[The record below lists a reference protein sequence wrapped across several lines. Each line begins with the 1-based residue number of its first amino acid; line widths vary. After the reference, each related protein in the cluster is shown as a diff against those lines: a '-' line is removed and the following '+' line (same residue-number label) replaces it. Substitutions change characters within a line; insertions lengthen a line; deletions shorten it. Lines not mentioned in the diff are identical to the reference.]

1 MKSSAKMVSL
11 NPVDDLFTTEEQRED
26 KKREKVR
33 NIPLNELHPFRD
45 HPFKVVDDE
54 KMEETVESIR
64 EYGVLVPIIVRPKE
78 EGGYEIISGHR
89 RCHASERAGL
99 ETIPTIVRDLD
110 DDEATIIMVD
120 SNLQRESIL
129 PSERAKAYKMKLEA
143 IKHQGMRNDLTSRR
157 TVGKLDNPSQKNE
170 TADLVGMDAGNSG
183 RQVQR
188 YIRLTEL
195 IPDLLDMVDEKKLNL
210 YSAVEISHL
219 PAEEQQLVHE
229 TIQSE
234 GHTPSVAQAQE
245 IKRLSQKKQLN
256 EDTILPLFEKK
267 EDVRTHQ
274 KIEQQEPPREQQRS
288 RESPLYR
295 IENTKAGRVI
305 SIPVEELAKYM
316 PNRSEEQITAFL
328 IKILDNW
335 FHHMRKSRNDHSR

>member
-1 MKSSAKMVSL
+1 MKSSAKKVSL

-54 KMEETVESIR
+54 KMGETVESIR
-64 EYGVLVPIIVRPKE
+64 EYGVLVPIIARPKE

-89 RCHASERAGL
+89 RCHASEKAGL

-120 SNLQRESIL
+120 SNLQRESLL
-129 PSERAKAYKMKLEA
+129 PSERAKAYKMKLDA
-143 IKHQGMRNDLTSRR
+143 IKRQGQRNDLTCALLEHKLEK
-157 TVGKLDNPSQKNE
+157 GKSVELIAES
-170 TADLVGMDAGNSG
+170 AGEC
-183 RQVQR
+183 RATIQR

-219 PAEEQQLVHE
+219 PTEEQKLVHE
-229 TIQSE
+229 TIQTE
-234 GHTPSVAQAQE
+234 GHTPSVAQAQS
-245 IKRLSQKKQLN
+245 IRRLSQKKELN
-256 EDTILPLFEKK
+256 EDSILPLFDKK
-267 EDVRTHQ
+267 EDIRTHQ
-274 KIEQQEPPREQQRS
+274 KVEQQEPPMESQRG
-288 RESPLYR
+288 RESSPCR
-295 IENTKAGRVI
+295 VENTKAGKVI
-305 SIPVEELAKYM
+305 TIPVDQFAKYM
-316 PNRSEEQITAFL
+316 PNRTEEQLTEL
-328 IKILDNW
+328 LMKILDNW
-335 FHHMRKSRNDHSR
+335 FHHMRKTRNDHSR

>member
-1 MKSSAKMVSL
+1 LKSSAKKVSL

-33 NIPLNELHPFRD
+33 NIPLTELHPFRD

-64 EYGVLVPIIVRPKE
+64 EYGVLVPIIARPKE

-120 SNLQRESIL
+120 SNLQRESLL
-129 PSERAKAYKMKLEA
+129 PSERAKAYKMKLDA
-143 IKHQGMRNDLTSRR
+143 IRR
-157 TVGKLDNPSQKNE
+157 RAGRPTKNNCDRIGHNFDQKRSVE
-170 TADLVGMDAGNSG
+170 IIAENSG
-183 RQVQR
+183 DSKTQVQR

-219 PAEEQQLVHE
+219 PAEEQELVHE

-234 GHTPSVAQAQE
+234 GHTPSVAQAQN
-245 IKRLSQKKQLN
+245 IRRLSQKKELN
-256 EDTILPLFEKK
+256 EDSILRLFEKK

-274 KIEQQEPPREQQRS
+274 KTEPQEPKKEPQKGRDS
-288 RESPLYR
+288 SPYR
-295 IENTKAGRVI
+295 IEDTNTGRVI
-305 SIPVEELAKYM
+305 TIPVEEFAKYM
-316 PNRSEEQITAFL
+316 PNRSEEQITALL

-335 FHHMRKSRNDHSR
+335 FHHMKKTRNDHSR

>member
-1 MKSSAKMVSL
+1 MKSSAKNVTLTS
-11 NPVDDLFTTEEQRED
+11 VDDLFTTEEQRED

-33 NIPLNELHPFRD
+33 NIPLDELHPFRD

-64 EYGVLVPIIVRPKE
+64 EYGVLVPIIARPKE

-89 RCHASERAGL
+89 RCHASEKAGL

-120 SNLQRESIL
+120 SNLQRESLL
-129 PSERAKAYKMKLEA
+129 PSERAKAYKMKLDA
-143 IKHQGMRNDLTSRR
+143 IKRQGKRNDLTCAQIEHKLNR
-157 TVGKLDNPSQKNE
+157 GKSVEQIAE
-170 TADLVGMDAGNSG
+170 TAGESRAT
-183 RQVQR
+183 VQR

-195 IPDLLDMVDEKKLNL
+195 IPELLDMVDEKKINFN
-210 YSAVEISHL
+210 SAVEISHL
-219 PAEEQQLVHE
+219 TPEEQQMVCE
-229 TIQSE
+229 TIESE

-256 EDTILPLFEKK
+256 EDTILPLFKKK

-274 KIEQQEPPREQQRS
+274 KQEPAYEPQKEKAS
-288 RESPLYR
+288 APFSVES
-295 IENTKAGRVI
+295 TKAGKVI
-305 SIPVEELAKYM
+305 SIPLDQFAKYM
-316 PNRSEEQITAFL
+316 PNHTEEQITALL

-335 FHHMRKSRNDHSR
+335 FHHMKKMRNDHSR

>member
-1 MKSSAKMVSL
+1 MKSSAKKVSL

-33 NIPLNELHPFRD
+33 NIPLTELHPFRD

-64 EYGVLVPIIVRPKE
+64 EYGVLVPIIARPKE

-89 RCHASERAGL
+89 RCHASEKAGL

-120 SNLQRESIL
+120 SNLQRESLL
-129 PSERAKAYKMKLEA
+129 PSERAKAYKMKLDA
-143 IKHQGMRNDLTSRR
+143 IKRQGQRNDLTCALKEHKLEK
-157 TVGKLDNPSQKNE
+157 GKSVELIAES
-170 TADLVGMDAGNSG
+170 AGEC
-183 RQVQR
+183 RATIQR

-219 PAEEQQLVHE
+219 PTEEQKLVHE
-229 TIQSE
+229 TIQTE
-234 GHTPSVAQAQE
+234 GHTPSVAQAQN
-245 IKRLSQKKQLN
+245 IRRLSQKKELN
-256 EDTILPLFEKK
+256 EDSILPLFDKK

-274 KIEQQEPPREQQRS
+274 KVEQEEPPKEQQKG
-288 RESPLYR
+288 RESSPYR
-295 IENTKAGRVI
+295 VENTTAGRVI
-305 SIPVEELAKYM
+305 SIPVEQFAKYM
-316 PNRSEEQITAFL
+316 PNRTEDQITEL
-328 IKILDNW
+328 LMKILDNW
-335 FHHMRKSRNDHSR
+335 FHHMKKTRSDQSR

>member
-1 MKSSAKMVSL
+1 MKSSAKNVTLTS
-11 NPVDDLFTTEEQRED
+11 VDDLFTTEEQRED

-33 NIPLNELHPFRD
+33 NIPLDELHPFRD

-64 EYGVLVPIIVRPKE
+64 EYGVLVPIIARPKE

-89 RCHASERAGL
+89 RCHACEKAGL

-120 SNLQRESIL
+120 SNLQRESLL

-143 IKHQGMRNDLTSRR
+143 IKRQGQRTDLTSDQI
-157 TVGKLDNPSQKNE
+157 GQKLKLSVEQVASE
-170 TADLVGMDAGNSG
+170 AGDSKT
-183 RQVQR
+183 QVQR

-195 IPDLLDMVDEKKLNL
+195 IPELLDMVDEKKINFN
-210 YSAVEISHL
+210 SAVEISHL
-219 PAEEQQLVHE
+219 TPQEQQMVCE
-229 TIQSE
+229 TIESE

-274 KIEQQEPPREQQRS
+274 KQEPAYEQQKEKAFAPFS
-288 RESPLYR
+288 VES
-295 IENTKAGRVI
+295 TKAGKVI
-305 SIPVEELAKYM
+305 SIPVEQFTKYM
-316 PNRSEEQITAFL
+316 PNHTEEQITALL

-335 FHHMRKSRNDHSR
+335 FHHMKKMRNDHSR

>member
-1 MKSSAKMVSL
+1 MKSSAKKVSL

-33 NIPLNELHPFRD
+33 NIPLSELHPFRD

-54 KMEETVESIR
+54 KMEETVESIK
-64 EYGVLVPIIVRPKE
+64 EYGVLVPIIARPKE

-89 RCHASERAGL
+89 RCHASEKAGL

-129 PSERAKAYKMKLEA
+129 PSERAKAYKMKLDA
-143 IKHQGMRNDLTSRR
+143 IRR
-157 TVGKLDNPSQKNE
+157 STGRKSEINGSQIGNHSETRKSLEIIADNAGESKSQ
-170 TADLVGMDAGNSG
+170 VH
-183 RQVQR
+183 RF
-188 YIRLTEL
+188 IRLTEL
-195 IPDLLDMVDEKKLNL
+195 IPDLLDMVDEKKINFN
-210 YSAVEISHL
+210 SAVEISYL
-219 PAEEQQLVHE
+219 PHEEQELVHE
-229 TIQSE
+229 TILSE
-234 GHTPSVAQAQE
+234 DHTPSIAQAQE

-274 KIEQQEPPREQQRS
+274 KTEVQEPEKEQQRG
-288 RESPLYR
+288 RESSPCR
-295 IENTKAGRVI
+295 VENTKAGKVI
-305 SIPVEELAKYM
+305 TIPVDQFAKYM
-316 PNRSEEQITAFL
+316 PNRSEEQITEL
-328 IKILDNW
+328 VVKILDNW
-335 FHHMRKSRNDHSR
+335 FHHMRKTRSDQSR